1 MSRPDPEAELTA
13 LALRLAA
20 VREPDVLAFEIVS
33 LLLAVLREGMPSV
46 RWYAEAYATLWPLFE
61 AAIDAASAP
70 LTTRAEHQA
79 AVRYT
84 ADRAACVLFGHTR
97 DRGAWPLE
105 LQLPYDIAT
114 AIRRAC
120 EPDVG
125 RMLPLIVR
133 DARALLHHAMA
144 GPERIDALV
153 AAALA
158 PTSKPTEG
166 DTTCPPPRSIST

>member
-1 MSRPDPEAELTA
+1 MSRDPEAELTA
-13 LALRLAA
+13 LALRLAR
-20 VREPDVLAFEIVS
+20 VREPEMLAFEIVS
-33 LLLAVLREGMPSV
+33 LLLSVLRDAMPSI
-46 RWYAEAYATLWPLFE
+46 RWYADAYATLFPMFE

-70 LTTRAEHQA
+70 LTTRAEHQSD
-79 AVRYT
+79 VRAT
-84 ADRAACVLFGHTR
+84 ADRAASMLFCRVR

-114 AIRRAC
+114 AIRRTC
-120 EPDVG
+120 EPDIG

-133 DARALLHHAMA
+133 DSRALLHHAMA

-158 PTSKPTEG
+158 PTPQRETEG
-166 DTTCPPPRSIST
+166 DT